1 MLALSSW
8 IGALV
13 PKCHNKDFGI
23 RLYSK
28 LGGGFLG
35 VVHEQRRDESQIAF
49 TRRLKQVGASLM
61 PHECHLTWR
70 CMTLEVLEPNR
81 ASLAW
86 DVEEAKRIA
95 QVAHN
100 PLYYPS
106 YQGLRIDVDTHL
118 APEVAIYNAT
128 TLHIE
133 GQLEN
138 RNFADMSALTRLELK
153 VLEVDRG
160 YFDMTDL
167 PSLTRLDVSNA
178 VLKRSMRLPKSLTQ
192 LLLRNV
198 DSVSTVLNDIKSLG
212 MLEVLELQSMKLK
225 GGFPNELLGLE
236 LFILHLQGN
245 NLDGSIP
252 PHLGVMHASIQ
263 ELDLSG
269 NFFSGNIPT
278 ELGNASK
285 LASLNLSNNQLRGC
299 IPTEL
304 GLLRLETL
312 ILSRNQLHGTI
323 PPVVFQEKLY
333 RLDLSCNQLCG
344 RIPTEI
350 NVLNTPLYV
359 DLSHNLLTG
368 NIPSEVF
375 NMTFNP
381 DFEVSLRF
389 SHNNLQGNIPTN
401 LLRVYVEGLDLSHN
415 KLTGVIPTTIG
426 LMTNVQTL
434 HLNNNR
440 LSGTIPNEMRFLPKD
455 AKIKLH
461 TNLLQGR
468 MPRR

>member
-1 MLALSSW
+1 
-8 IGALV
+8 
-13 PKCHNKDFGI
+13 
-23 RLYSK
+23 
-28 LGGGFLG
+28 
-35 VVHEQRRDESQIAF
+35 
-49 TRRLKQVGASLM
+49 LK
-61 PHECHLTWR
+61 
-70 CMTLEVLEPNR
+70 VLEPNR

-86 DVEEAKRIA
+86 DVEEAERIA

-100 PLYYPS
+100 PHYYPS

-118 APEVAIYNAT
+118 APEVANYNAT

-138 RNFADMSALTRLELK
+138 RNFADMSALARLELK
-153 VLEVDRG
+153 VLEVNRG

-225 GGFPNELLGLE
+225 GRFPNELLGLE

-245 NLDGSIP
+245 NLDGRIP

-263 ELDLSG
+263 DLDLSG

-312 ILSRNQLHGTI
+312 VLSRNQLHGTI
-323 PPVVFQEKLY
+323 PQVVFQEKLC

-350 NVLNTPLYV
+350 NVLRGLYV

-375 NMTFNP
+375 NMTFDP
-381 DFEVSLRF
+381 DLEVSLWF
-389 SHNNLQGNIPTN
+389 SHNNLQGSIPPN
-401 LLRVYVEGLDLSHN
+401 LMRREVEVLDLSHN

-440 LSGTIPNEMRFLPKD
+440 LSGTIPNEMRLLPKD